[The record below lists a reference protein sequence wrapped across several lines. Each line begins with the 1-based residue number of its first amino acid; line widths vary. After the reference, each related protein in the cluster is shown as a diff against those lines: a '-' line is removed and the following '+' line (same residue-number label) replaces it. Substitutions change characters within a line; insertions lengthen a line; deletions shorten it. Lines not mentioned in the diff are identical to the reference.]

1 MRIGEAVV
9 RKGRM
14 QIERTCLASLLAA
27 AVLGGSAVTA
37 SAQMKTV
44 RGTCTTAWQRCI
56 AETTRVAGCDRSR
69 AQCMRTG
76 RWIGPETGKDF
87 GQFERK

>member
-1 MRIGEAVV
+1 MF
-9 RKGRM
+9 
-14 QIERTCLASLLAA
+14 LASLLAT
-27 AVLGGSAVTA
+27 VMLGGSMAPVQ
-37 SAQMKTV
+37 AQMKAV

-56 AETTRVAGCDRSR
+56 AETPRAGGCDNAR
-69 AQCMRTG
+69 AHCMRTG